1 MTGHWAWVLLVVLFA
16 GGVAVGGL
24 CVSWA
29 GSRREDRA
37 YDEGRADERAD
48 MEDPPGPDGPPV
60 TPRSAWVHGG
70 GTGEGAAM
78 SGNAGPGVDHMP
90 GRPGLYPGPDGK
102 IGTRELRAESEW
114 EPEPG
119 DRVYQWAHPHP
130 IRATAPLTVIDWD
143 ALPWAEK
150 EQLGLWD
157 FGRRLEA
164 EGWQIVAG
172 DREPDEPDWSETIEL
187 PEWAA

>member
-1 MTGHWAWVLLVVLFA
+1 MTGHWAWVLLAVIFA

-24 CVSWA
+24 VVSLA

-48 MEDPPGPDGPPV
+48 MQEEVMPDDPGWTPPRPVEQGPLE
-60 TPRSAWVHGG
+60 
-70 GTGEGAAM
+70 TGA
-78 SGNAGPGVDHMP
+78 
-90 GRPGLYPGPDGK
+90 R
-102 IGTRELRAESEW
+102 W
-114 EPEPG
+114 EPEPT
-119 DRVYQWAHPHP
+119 DRVYQWAHRNP

-172 DREPDEPDWSETIEL
+172 DREPDEPDWSEPIEL

>member
-1 MTGHWAWVLLVVLFA
+1 MIGHWAWVLLLVIFA

-24 CVSWA
+24 CVSLA

-48 MEDPPGPDGPPV
+48 
-60 TPRSAWVHGG
+60 RSDDERDQARDIRGLEQALRD
-70 GTGEGAAM
+70 EGAGVRGLQGSSRRVYPAVPEE
-78 SGNAGPGVDHMP
+78 AGDYYPDADPGVDSGAMRA
-90 GRPGLYPGPDGK
+90 GSGLAGMSGQP
-102 IGTRELRAESEW
+102 EW

-143 ALPWAEK
+143 ALPWE
-150 EQLGLWD
+150 ERQLLTVWD
-157 FGRRLEA
+157 WGRRMQAWVEDWDRDRLEA
-164 EGWQIVAG
+164 A
-172 DREPDEPDWSETIEL
+172 
-187 PEWAA
+187 